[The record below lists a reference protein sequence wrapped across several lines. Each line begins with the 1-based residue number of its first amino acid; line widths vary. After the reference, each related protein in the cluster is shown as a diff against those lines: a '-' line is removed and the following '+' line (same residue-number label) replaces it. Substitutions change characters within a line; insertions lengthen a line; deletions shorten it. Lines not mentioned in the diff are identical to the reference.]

1 MAQGALVGDMGSGH
15 DGYPATAIISGS
27 PTVKIDGKSVAR
39 QGDALLP
46 HNKPKHPTHAR
57 QIKQGSNSVMIDG
70 RPAARAGDAIS
81 CGGVIVGGSS
91 VNIGE

>member
-15 DGYPATAIISGS
+15 ADYPATVIISGS
-27 PTVKIDGKSVAR
+27 PTVKIDGKSVVR
-39 QGDALLP
+39 Q
-46 HNKPKHPTHAR
+46 
-57 QIKQGSNSVMIDG
+57 
-70 RPAARAGDAIS
+70 GDAIS

>member
-27 PTVKIDGKSVAR
+27 STVKIDGKAVAR
-39 QGDALLP
+39 QGDALAP
-46 HNKPKHPTHAR
+46 HDKPKHPSHPR
-57 QIKQGSNSVMIDG
+57 VIKEGSSTVNIEG
-70 RPAARAGDAIS
+70 LPAARVGDGVS

-91 VNIGE
+91 VNIG